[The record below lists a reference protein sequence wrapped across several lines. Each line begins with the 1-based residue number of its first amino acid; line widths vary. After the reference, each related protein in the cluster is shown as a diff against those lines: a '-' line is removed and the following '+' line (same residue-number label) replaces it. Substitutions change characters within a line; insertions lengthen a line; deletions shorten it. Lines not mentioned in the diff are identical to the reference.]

1 MALEVDL
8 EVPFGGE
15 PVPAHVTLVRP
26 LSSVRSK
33 YKRIKFKF
41 IYVFLK
47 LQKKRDMYII
57 VCSKIYRKSV
67 LHLLKFTTNLYLSR
81 CSTDL
86 R

>member
-41 IYVFLK
+41 IYVFFK

-57 VCSKIYRKSV
+57 VCSVGRHPHWAKYAENLLDAVKDYR
-67 LHLLKFTTNLYLSR
+67 
-81 CSTDL
+81 
-86 R
+86 